1 MKNNALSCN
10 KPPTKTFFG
19 FRQAFLH
26 NPENV
31 CMAWGRIPVQKN
43 KQPNNENMQKWWIK
57 KETLRLPDFI
67 ILMVRPSVITLT
79 LSKFNVSFVVHV
91 CFLVGTS
98 CWSITLMLLLF
109 YRAMIF
115 KGEISCWS
123 FSLPCG
129 PEFRFLRRVMT
140 ISFRLKTHVLSI
152 TSQVWTLFP
161 VEWDGFNLYTFT
173 KDDTYNKTLDPFQLC
188 WLTGSPRT
196 LQVIS
201 LRDHNLS
208 LQCRRILGGRNLV
221 RVRNIVVAAIFDFM
235 TVEDWGE

>member
-1 MKNNALSCN
+1 
-10 KPPTKTFFG
+10 
-19 FRQAFLH
+19 
-26 NPENV
+26 
-31 CMAWGRIPVQKN
+31 
-43 KQPNNENMQKWWIK
+43 MQKWWTK
-57 KETLRLPDFI
+57 KKTLRLPDFI

-129 PEFRFLRRVMT
+129 PEFHFLRRVMT

-208 LQCRRILGGRNLV
+208 LQCRRISGGRNSCLCSYCCSRHLWFYDSGRSG
-221 RVRNIVVAAIFDFM
+221 RVEIVTLRV
-235 TVEDWGE
+235 GEKKIRLPDIIVLLGISIRWQTELLIGEV

>member
-1 MKNNALSCN
+1 
-10 KPPTKTFFG
+10 
-19 FRQAFLH
+19 
-26 NPENV
+26 
-31 CMAWGRIPVQKN
+31 
-43 KQPNNENMQKWWIK
+43 MQKWWTK

-98 CWSITLMLLLF
+98 CWSITLMFLLF

-129 PEFRFLRRVMT
+129 PEFRFLSRVMT

-201 LRDHNLS
+201 LRDHN
-208 LQCRRILGGRNLV
+208 RILGGRNLV
-221 RVRNIVVAAIFDFM
+221 RVRNIVVAAIFDLWHWKIGESRNSNPYGRG
-235 TVEDWGE
+235 EDWPHLLLSSGSFNMAWANCALKENAYVKI